1 MRLYNAMSGNAKRVR
16 IFIAE
21 KGLDIPRVD
30 LELGKDTRTPDFRK
44 LNSLGEVPVLELEDG
59 EVITESRAIC
69 RYLDVQFPELPLMG
83 VNALEQ
89 GHIAMWSERIHG
101 HLFMTYGLMVRHTL
115 PLFADIVRQ
124 VPEFAETQRKAIPD
138 KWIWLDSEMFDGRPY
153 IAGETFSFADVEGMT
168 ALMLADIFDLGI
180 PQTCTH
186 ATRWAQAMRERSSWS
201 A

>member
-1 MRLYNAMSGNAKRVR
+1 MRLYNSMSGNAKRVR

-44 LNSLGEVPVLELEDG
+44 LNSLGEVPILELENG
-59 EVITESRAIC
+59 QIITESRAIC
-69 RYLDVQFPELPLMG
+69 RYLDIRFPELPLMG
-83 VNALEQ
+83 VSAFEQ

-124 VPEFAETQRKAIPD
+124 VPDFAETQRAAIPD
-138 KWIWLDSEMFDGRPY
+138 KWIWLDNEMSDGRAY
-153 IAGETFSFADVEGMT
+153 IAGEAFSFADVEGMT

-186 ATRWAQAMRERSSWS
+186 AIRWAQAMRERSSWS